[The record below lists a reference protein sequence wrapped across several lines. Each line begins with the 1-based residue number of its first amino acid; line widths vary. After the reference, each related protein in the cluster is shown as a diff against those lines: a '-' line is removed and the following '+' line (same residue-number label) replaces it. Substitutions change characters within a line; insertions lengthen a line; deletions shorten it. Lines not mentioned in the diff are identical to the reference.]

1 MKSSLGDSR
10 HFFFPHWSPLV
21 NDAGHS
27 VFTFKQKFTKGFF
40 FSMKRRQFRNSWVLV
55 RTLNISASQAL
66 VLYCSNRTLSSLLF
80 LYIVRTQLQDILKG
94 WRIFK
99 LTAVALRPKSSQSF
113 VFKAFKNSY
122 SRSDRLTEVFFFFIL
137 RLVIFRR

>member
-10 HFFFPHWSPLV
+10 HFFFLIGHLWLTTLVTQYLLLNKSSP
-21 NDAGHS
+21 
-27 VFTFKQKFTKGFF
+27 KGF

-99 LTAVALRPKSSQSF
+99 LTAVALRPNSSQGF

-122 SRSDRLTEVFFFFIL
+122 SRSDRLTEVFFSFIL